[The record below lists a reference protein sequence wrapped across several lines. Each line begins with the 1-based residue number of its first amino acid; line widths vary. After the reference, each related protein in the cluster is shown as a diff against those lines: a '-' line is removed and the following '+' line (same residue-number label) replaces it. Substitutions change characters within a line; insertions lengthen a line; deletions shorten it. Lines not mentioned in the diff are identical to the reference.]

1 MQLDL
6 NEALETPTQERDKVF
21 AQFLLS
27 LQTTRN
33 TIDETFLTGLSQAL
47 ELKSVV
53 GPQQVTQMVVLL
65 ALATA
70 QEERPEVPLAVEIKG
85 VEQLRGVLGDRRP
98 SRRSKGESK

>member
-1 MQLDL
+1 
-6 NEALETPTQERDKVF
+6 VF

-47 ELKSVV
+47 ELKNVV
-53 GPQQVTQMVVLL
+53 EPQQVTQIVVLL

-70 QEERPEVPLAVEIKG
+70 Q
-85 VEQLRGVLGDRRP
+85 
-98 SRRSKGESK
+98 